1 MLCCAVLCCAVL
13 FLFLC
18 CAVLCCAVL
27 CCAVLCCL
35 SRAIEPEKAAHSG
48 MPAALIAERLCCSC
62 QRWCDVLPCGAAL
75 DRAADNLTSFSTT
88 STIDSLRA
96 AASCTWS
103 SPSDWKARHGPTAS
117 HQRRCVLHRV
127 RRTLHLGCCVLY
139 APSTRAARTIH
150 ARACALPAAMYRRSR
165 RNAASSSRAARAVL
179 QRVAGCTL
187 HVRLHCCTPCCGR
200 TKGLSGAEQREAAG
214 FKRGWVSAPALPTK
228 LAVSA
233 GSGLTSPARRWTR
246 YYSGFANVPP
256 RSTSEPRHTQWYLLA
271 ASVGAHARRGIQ
283 HCAAA

>member
-1 MLCCAVLCCAVL
+1 MSVSGGATCCA
-13 FLFLC
+13 
-18 CAVLCCAVL
+18 
-27 CCAVLCCL
+27 
-35 SRAIEPEKAAHSG
+35 
-48 MPAALIAERLCCSC
+48 
-62 QRWCDVLPCGAAL
+62 LPCGAAL

-179 QRVAGCTL
+179 QRVAGCIL

-200 TKGLSGAEQREAAG
+200 TKGLSGAERREAAG

-256 RSTSEPRHTQWYLLA
+256 RSTSEPKHTQWYLLA